1 MNEFLE
7 KIRKMQALD
16 KQIEAEREAET
27 EKVNK
32 MTDEQRLEY
41 LKEKEERAAAIA
53 GELGMNK
60 KQVIVNDNKGV

>member
-41 LKEKEERAAAIA
+41 LKEKEERAAVIA
-53 GELGMNK
+53 SELGMNK
-60 KQVIVNDNKGV
+60 KQVIVDDNKGD